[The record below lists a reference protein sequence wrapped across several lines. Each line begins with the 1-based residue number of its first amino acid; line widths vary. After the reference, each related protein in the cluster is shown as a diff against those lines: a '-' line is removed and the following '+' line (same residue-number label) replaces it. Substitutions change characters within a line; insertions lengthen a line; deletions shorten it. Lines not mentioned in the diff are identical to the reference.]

1 MEIKKE
7 FKHNMAAHCET
18 GTLVGL
24 LGDSGLKITE
34 PLAFGIASG
43 IFFGY
48 FESKNFSFPTFILRS
63 RPGDIRKKLSKSL
76 KIGIKSYKFNKPEQG
91 MKTLDSL
98 LSEGI
103 VVGAQVDFFYMDYL
117 PEWIRVH
124 NNAHFVNILRKEEEN
139 YILSDSY
146 HREIA
151 SLNSNLL
158 IKARW
163 PGGFMAPKGYLYY
176 PVNVNP
182 NPDLKTPIINGIKK
196 GCRNMLNLP
205 IPFIGIK
212 GIYRFANKINKWPQ
226 LTRDIE
232 HLSHEIMKIN
242 ILLEDQGTGG
252 AGFRFMYA
260 TFLKQAADIVNNPTL
275 NEMSERIMKIGDDWR
290 NISYFAAKIGKNRDL
305 GTDRI
310 KELSDLIRKQGDAE
324 KVFFTDLKK
333 VYS

>member
-1 MEIKKE
+1 MAIKKE

-139 YILSDSY
+139 YIYTS
-146 HREIA
+146 
-151 SLNSNLL
+151 
-158 IKARW
+158 
-163 PGGFMAPKGYLYY
+163 
-176 PVNVNP
+176 
-182 NPDLKTPIINGIKK
+182 
-196 GCRNMLNLP
+196 
-205 IPFIGIK
+205 
-212 GIYRFANKINKWPQ
+212 
-226 LTRDIE
+226 
-232 HLSHEIMKIN
+232 
-242 ILLEDQGTGG
+242 ED
-252 AGFRFMYA
+252 Y
-260 TFLKQAADIVNNPTL
+260 D
-275 NEMSERIMKIGDDWR
+275 
-290 NISYFAAKIGKNRDL
+290 
-305 GTDRI
+305 
-310 KELSDLIRKQGDAE
+310 
-324 KVFFTDLKK
+324 
-333 VYS
+333 